1 MTDTGWTFEG
11 RRVIESENAPDPN
24 GIKHLGTSPS
34 DYSPFLS
41 RIVNT
46 CDLHGAIYDVT
57 DPVQNMRA
65 AYDYHTRRSVHN
77 SKERTMATLYKP
89 VLIETVEQAEALPAF
104 TVASYID
111 GDVRAAIKTID
122 GIWESIPSF
131 YGEEAHF
138 SEDFIGWTALVPIE
152 AEEETTTANDYG
164 DLDTPYSRLVT
175 PWEEA

>member
-11 RRVIESENAPDPN
+11 RRVIESEYAPDPN

-77 SKERTMATLYKP
+77 SKERTMTDKDFTEHLLDALTDPEDGLGY
-89 VLIETVEQAEALPAF
+89 VLREDPILAFADGIVAVADFRAIVNRAVNAYDESLIDEAFDNHDRWEAG
-104 TVASYID
+104 YDD
-111 GDVRAAIKTID
+111 GMRDGINLAIKQV
-122 GIWESIPSF
+122 
-131 YGEEAHF
+131 EA
-138 SEDFIGWTALVPIE
+138 IKP
-152 AEEETTTANDYG
+152 
-164 DLDTPYSRLVT
+164 
-175 PWEEA
+175 

>member
-1 MTDTGWTFEG
+1 MTDTGWAFEG
-11 RRVIESENAPDPN
+11 RRVIESEYAPDPN

-77 SKERTMATLYKP
+77 SKERTMTD
-89 VLIETVEQAEALPAF
+89 TRMEALGLMAAAEPLWREACEEYSEGES
-104 TVASYID
+104 VAII
-111 GDVRAAIKTID
+111 RA
-122 GIWESIPSF
+122 
-131 YGEEAHF
+131 
-138 SEDFIGWTALVPIE
+138 
-152 AEEETTTANDYG
+152 
-164 DLDTPYSRLVT
+164 RLVLHRHAVDLIL
-175 PWEEA
+175 ERLDRD